1 VEAEFEEGFLK
12 DPTPKRE
19 GQAMRPTR
27 LTKWILALL
36 FLASVCQVLAPVPV
50 APYSALVFWGLSL
63 AFLVTALVLAVRRR
77 RGTGCV
83 SAPRYPGAHE

>member
-1 VEAEFEEGFLK
+1 VEAEFEQGVLK
-12 DPTPKRE
+12 DLTLRRE
-19 GQAMRPTR
+19 GKAMRTTR

-50 APYSALVFWGLSL
+50 APYSPIVFWALSL

-77 RGTGCV
+77 RGPRHV
-83 SAPRYPGAHE
+83 SDARYPEAHE

>member
-1 VEAEFEEGFLK
+1 
-12 DPTPKRE
+12 
-19 GQAMRPTR
+19 MRTTR

-50 APYSALVFWGLSL
+50 APYSALVFWALSL

-77 RGTGCV
+77 QGPRRVRT
-83 SAPRYPGAHE
+83 ARYPGAHE

>member
-1 VEAEFEEGFLK
+1 
-12 DPTPKRE
+12 
-19 GQAMRPTR
+19 MRTTR

-50 APYSALVFWGLSL
+50 APYSAIVFWGLSL

-77 RGTGCV
+77 RGTRRV
-83 SAPRYPGAHE
+83 RTARYPGAHE

>member
-1 VEAEFEEGFLK
+1 VEAEFEQGFLK
-12 DPTPKRE
+12 DPTPRRE

-36 FLASVCQVLAPVPV
+36 FLASVCQLLAPVPV
-50 APYSALVFWGLSL
+50 APYSAIVFWGLSL

-77 RGTGCV
+77 RGARHV
-83 SAPRYPGAHE
+83 SDARYPGAHE

>member
-1 VEAEFEEGFLK
+1 
-12 DPTPKRE
+12 
-19 GQAMRPTR
+19 MRPTR

-36 FLASVCQVLAPVPV
+36 FLAIVCQVPAPVPV

-77 RGTGCV
+77 RGPRRVRT
-83 SAPRYPGAHE
+83 ARYPGAHE